1 MTAVDASKHSSL
13 RGRPASGGLKSLL
26 LRPEVTAMIST
37 LAVFLFF
44 AAIAGNEGFLSFS
57 GTKNYLQVAALI
69 GIIATPVT
77 LLLIAG
83 EFDLSVGTLIGTTG
97 IAIAYAVTVLGWPL
111 IAAMG
116 LGFFIA
122 AVVGVFNG
130 VFVVRIGIPSF
141 LVTLGTMFLLRGL
154 TLAGTLS
161 IIGTTQV
168 FGLKKILAGDPLYI
182 LFSATIFGLPVSIFW
197 WLGLS
202 LLAAYLLANTKYGN
216 WIYAVGG
223 DRNAALKMGIPV
235 ARLKI
240 ALYVLTSSSAVIVA
254 MLNMFYV
261 DLAEASQGFGREFEA
276 ITAAVVGG
284 TAITGGLGSPIGT
297 IFGALIFGMIN
308 QGFFYT
314 NISDSWFYSVV
325 GATLLAAVVINNYTR
340 RAALRQGRAK

>member
-1 MTAVDASKHSSL
+1 MW
-13 RGRPASGGLKSLL
+13 GGLKGLL
-26 LRPEVTAMIST
+26 LRPEVTAMVST
-37 LAVFLFF
+37 VAVFAFF
-44 AAIAGNEGFLSFS
+44 AIIAGHQGFLTFN

-97 IAIAYAVTVLGWPL
+97 IAVAYAIVMLGWPL
-111 IAAMG
+111 LAAMA
-116 LGFFIA
+116 LGFGIA
-122 AVVGVFNG
+122 AVVGTVNG
-130 VFVVRIGIPSF
+130 FLVVRIGIPSF
-141 LVTLGTMFLLRGL
+141 LVTLGTMFVLRGV
-154 TLAGTLS
+154 TLAGTLATV
-161 IIGTTQV
+161 GTTQI
-168 FGLKKILAGDPLYI
+168 FGMKKKLAGDPLYI
-182 LFSATIFGLPVSIFW
+182 AFSANIYGLPVSIFW
-197 WLGLS
+197 WIGLS
-202 LLAAYLLANTKYGN
+202 LVAAYVLANTRYGN

-223 DRNAALKMGIPV
+223 DRQAAMKMGIPV

-240 ALYVLTSSSAVIVA
+240 GLYIVTSSSAVVVA

-284 TAITGGLGSPIGT
+284 TAITGGIGSPIGT

-325 GATLLAAVVINNYTR
+325 GATLLAAVIINNYTR
-340 RAALRQGRAK
+340 RAALQQAKAR

>member
-1 MTAVDASKHSSL
+1 MSTADTTKVASMG
-13 RGRPASGGLKSLL
+13 GRPGLGGLRSLL
-26 LRPEVTAMIST
+26 LKPEVTALAST
-37 LAVFLFF
+37 VAVFLFF
-44 AAIAGNEGFLSFS
+44 AFMAGNEGFLSFN

-83 EFDLSVGTLIGTTG
+83 EFDLSVGTLIGTSG
-97 IAIAYAVTVLGWPL
+97 IAIAYAVTSLGWPL
-111 IAAMG
+111 WAAIILALAIAA
-116 LGFFIA
+116 
-122 AVVGVFNG
+122 AVGTLNG
-130 VFVVRIGIPSF
+130 TFVVRLGIPSF
-141 LVTLGTMFLLRGL
+141 LVTLGMMFLLRGI
-154 TLAGTLS
+154 TLAGTLA
-161 IIGTTQV
+161 IVGTTQI
-168 FGLKKILAGDPLYI
+168 FGMKKVLAGDPLYI
-182 LFSATIFGLPVSIFW
+182 LFSATIWGLPISIFW

-202 LLAAYLLANTKYGN
+202 LVAAYVLVCTKYGN
-216 WIYAVGG
+216 WIYAAGG
-223 DRNAALKMGIPV
+223 DRAAALKMGIPV

-240 ALYVLTSSSAVIVA
+240 VLYILTSWSAVVVA

-261 DLAEASQGFGREFEA
+261 DLAEAAQGFGREFEA

-297 IFGALIFGMIN
+297 VFGALIFGMIN

-314 NISDSWFYSVV
+314 NISDSWFYTVV

>member
-1 MTAVDASKHSSL
+1 MSTLDTKYPAFG
-13 RGRPASGGLKSLL
+13 GRPQRGGLKAIL
-26 LRPEVTAMIST
+26 LRPEVTAMVST
-37 LAVFLFF
+37 VAVFVFF
-44 AAIAGNEGFLSFS
+44 AIIAGHQGFLTFN

-97 IAIAYAVTVLGWPL
+97 IAVAYAIVNLGLPL
-111 IAAMG
+111 GVAM
-116 LGFFIA
+116 LFGFGIA
-122 AVVGVFNG
+122 AVVGTVNG
-130 VFVVRIGIPSF
+130 FMVVSIGIPSF
-141 LVTLGTMFLLRGL
+141 LVTLGTMFVLRGL
-154 TLAGTLS
+154 TLAGTLA
-161 IIGTTQV
+161 IVGTTQI
-168 FGLKKILAGDPLYI
+168 FGFKKVLAGDPLYI
-182 LFSATIFGLPVSIFW
+182 AFSANIYGLPVSIFW
-197 WLGLS
+197 WIGLS
-202 LLAAYLLANTKYGN
+202 LLAAYVLANTKYGN

-223 DRNAALKMGIPV
+223 DRAAAVKMGIPV

-240 ALYVLTSSSAVIVA
+240 ALYIVTSSSAVVVA

-297 IFGALIFGMIN
+297 IFGSLIFGMIN

-325 GATLLAAVVINNYTR
+325 GATLLAAVIINNYTR
-340 RAALRQGRAK
+340 RAALRQARAR

>member
-1 MTAVDASKHSSL
+1 L
-13 RGRPASGGLKSLL
+13 
-26 LRPEVTAMIST
+26 
-37 LAVFLFF
+37 
-44 AAIAGNEGFLSFS
+44 AAIA
-57 GTKNYLQVAALI
+57 
-69 GIIATPVT
+69 
-77 LLLIAG
+77 
-83 EFDLSVGTLIGTTG
+83 
-97 IAIAYAVTVLGWPL
+97 
-111 IAAMG
+111 
-116 LGFFIA
+116 LGFAISS
-122 AVVGVFNG
+122 AVGAFNG

-154 TLAGTLS
+154 TLAGTLAVV
-161 IIGTTQV
+161 GTTQI
-168 FGLKKILAGDPLYI
+168 FGMKKVLAGDWLYI
-182 LFSATIFGLPVSIFW
+182 AFSATIWGLPVSIFW

-202 LLAAYLLANTKYGN
+202 LVAAYVLANTKYGN
-216 WIYAVGG
+216 WIYAAGG

-240 ALYVLTSSSAVIVA
+240 ILYVLTSGSAVLVA

-297 IFGALIFGMIN
+297 VFGALIFGIIN

-314 NISDSWFYSVV
+314 NISDSWFYTVV
-325 GATLLAAVVINNYTR
+325 GATLLAAVVVNNYTR